1 MIAKVLV
8 EINNINVDKTFDYI
22 VPFEYIENIKIGMR
36 VKVPFASRELEGFVL
51 DLVNSTD
58 DNYELKEIISIV
70 DTEPILNNELLH
82 LGQFMSKKYFS
93 TLISCYQTMLPK
105 ALKAQ
110 NKTTISKKMI
120 KYVELCSNSF
130 PKLKPNQ
137 EKIVEYLRI
146 NGKVK
151 KEEVNKISVSGVN
164 TLIKNG
170 IIIESLIEEYR
181 LVTKDINKEKETFK
195 LTVEQQEAKNKILSQ
210 TQSSVFL
217 LHGVTGSGKTVV
229 YMEIV
234 EEMLNRGKD
243 SIFLVPE
250 ISLTPQ
256 MVYHFKSR
264 FGDEVAVLHS
274 RLSEGEKYDEYRK
287 IVEGKVHI
295 VVGARSAVFAPFKN
309 LGAIIID
316 EEHTTSYKQD
326 NNPKYSAIEIA
337 IERAKNN
344 NAIVILGSATPSLET
359 YARSIK
365 GLYTLVELK
374 HRVNTNNLPLVEIVD
389 MSKEKH
395 RGNIFSSRLIT
406 EVNKRLEEHEQ
417 IILLLNRRGYSSF
430 ITCSNCGYTAKCPH
444 CDITLTYH
452 KTSNTLRCHYCGY
465 ADKMNDICPSCGEKA
480 IKTLGTGTE
489 KVEEEIKKVFNA
501 RVVRMDLDTTSKKGS
516 HEKIIT
522 AFKNHEYDILL
533 GTQMIAK
540 GLDFSNVTLVGVIN
554 ADTSLMIPN
563 YRSNEYTFQLLM
575 QTAGRSGRGEKNGS
589 VIIQTFNPE
598 HYAIT
603 LASKHDYID
612 FFKQEMEVRRKLSYP
627 PYYYLIYIKVIGKD
641 YNKISIESNKIAS
654 ILTRELKNSKILGPT
669 TCSVFKLNGLFRFG
683 IIIKYKKEEKME
695 EVLQSLVNHYKGNQT
710 VKVDIDVNPNNF

>member
-22 VPFEYIENIKIGMR
+22 VPFKYIEKIKIGMR

-70 DTEPILNNELLH
+70 DEEPILNNELLH

-110 NKTTISKKMI
+110 NKTTINKKMI

-309 LGAIIID
+309 LGVIIID

-395 RGNIFSSRLIT
+395 RGSIFSSRLIT
-406 EVNKRLEEHEQ
+406 EVNKRLEKHEQ

-522 AFKNHEYDILL
+522 VFKNHEYDILL

>member
-110 NKTTISKKMI
+110 NKTTINKKMI

-195 LTVEQQEAKNKILSQ
+195 LTAEQQKAKNKILSQ

-395 RGNIFSSRLIT
+395 RGSIFSSRLIT

-575 QTAGRSGRGEKNGS
+575 QTAGRSGRREKNGS

>member
-22 VPFEYIENIKIGMR
+22 VPFKYIEKIKIGMR

-51 DLVNSTD
+51 DLVNNAD
-58 DNYELKEIISIV
+58 NNYELKEIISIV

-110 NKTTISKKMI
+110 NKTTINKKMI

-195 LTVEQQEAKNKILSQ
+195 LTVEQQEAKNKILFQ

-395 RGNIFSSRLIT
+395 RGSIFSSRLIT

>member
-82 LGQFMSKKYFS
+82 LGKFMSKKYFS

-110 NKTTISKKMI
+110 NKTTINKKMI

-181 LVTKDINKEKETFK
+181 LVTKDINKEKEAFK

-395 RGNIFSSRLIT
+395 RGSIFSSRLIT

>member
-22 VPFEYIENIKIGMR
+22 VPFKYIEKIKIGMR

-70 DTEPILNNELLH
+70 DEEPILNNELLH

-110 NKTTISKKMI
+110 NKTTINKKMI

-137 EKIVEYLRI
+137 KKIVEYLRI

-395 RGNIFSSRLIT
+395 RGSIFSSRLIT
-406 EVNKRLEEHEQ
+406 EVNKRLEKHEQ

>member
-110 NKTTISKKMI
+110 NKTTINKKMI

-181 LVTKDINKEKETFK
+181 LVTKDINKEKEPFK

-309 LGAIIID
+309 LGVIIID

-395 RGNIFSSRLIT
+395 RGSIFSSRLIT

>member
-22 VPFEYIENIKIGMR
+22 VPFEYIEKIKIGMR

-51 DLVNSTD
+51 DLVNSVD

-70 DTEPILNNELLH
+70 DAEPILNNELLH

-110 NKTTISKKMI
+110 NRTNINKKMI

-137 EKIVEYLRI
+137 EKIVEYLRV

-170 IIIESLIEEYR
+170 IIIESFIEEYR

-195 LTVEQQEAKNKILSQ
+195 LTVEQQEAKNKILSK

-395 RGNIFSSRLIT
+395 RGSIFSSRLIT
-406 EVNKRLEEHEQ
+406 EVNKRLEKHEQ

-501 RVVRMDLDTTSKKGS
+501 RVVRMDLDTTSRKGS

-533 GTQMIAK
+533 GTQMQI
-540 GLDFSNVTLVGVIN
+540 
-554 ADTSLMIPN
+554 
-563 YRSNEYTFQLLM
+563 LL
-575 QTAGRSGRGEKNGS
+575 
-589 VIIQTFNPE
+589 
-598 HYAIT
+598 
-603 LASKHDYID
+603 
-612 FFKQEMEVRRKLSYP
+612 
-627 PYYYLIYIKVIGKD
+627 
-641 YNKISIESNKIAS
+641 
-654 ILTRELKNSKILGPT
+654 
-669 TCSVFKLNGLFRFG
+669 
-683 IIIKYKKEEKME
+683 
-695 EVLQSLVNHYKGNQT
+695 
-710 VKVDIDVNPNNF
+710 

>member
-110 NKTTISKKMI
+110 NKTTINKKMI

-264 FGDEVAVLHS
+264 FGHEVAVLHS

-395 RGNIFSSRLIT
+395 RGSIFSSRLIT